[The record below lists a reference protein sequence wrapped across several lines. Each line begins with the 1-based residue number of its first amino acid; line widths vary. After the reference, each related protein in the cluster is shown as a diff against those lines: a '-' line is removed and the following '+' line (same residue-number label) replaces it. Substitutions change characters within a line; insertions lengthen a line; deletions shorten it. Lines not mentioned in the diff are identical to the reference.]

1 MPKYRLIGGRRSF
14 VTLEEKVKA
23 IAEIYVKR
31 TPAKDV
37 LRPLYERADRD
48 LPKNLSIVLT
58 GWRKSVQDK
67 LDAEDAHT
75 IALCTKHSVVEEG
88 EPARRRRSRK

>member
-1 MPKYRLIGGRRSF
+1 
-14 VTLEEKVKA
+14 VTLEEKVKS

-37 LRPLYERADRD
+37 LRPFYERADRD

-67 LDAEDAHT
+67 LDAEDAPT
-75 IALCTKHSVVEEG
+75 IALCNKHGVIEEG
-88 EPARRRRSRK
+88 EPTRRRRSRK

>member
-1 MPKYRLIGGRRSF
+1 
-14 VTLEEKVKA
+14 VKA
-23 IAEIYVKR
+23 SEEIYVKR

-37 LRPLYERADRD
+37 LRLLYERADRD

-67 LDAEDAHT
+67 LGSEDAPT
-75 IALCTKHSVVEEG
+75 IALATST
-88 EPARRRRSRK
+88 A

>member
-1 MPKYRLIGGRRSF
+1 
-14 VTLEEKVKA
+14 
-23 IAEIYVKR
+23 VKR

-58 GWRKSVQDK
+58 GWRVSERRADLQSAVGPF
-67 LDAEDAHT
+67 A
-75 IALCTKHSVVEEG
+75 IA
-88 EPARRRRSRK
+88 

>member
-1 MPKYRLIGGRRSF
+1 M
-14 VTLEEKVKA
+14 EEKVKS
-23 IAEIYVKR
+23 IAEIHVKR

-58 GWRKSVQDK
+58 GWRKSVQNKPDV
-67 LDAEDAHT
+67 EDAPT
-75 IALCTKHSVVEEG
+75 IALCHKHGVIEEG